1 MLHYYLYI
9 GFILMF
15 ALIYYVMGK
24 EHLSDDLS
32 FFDALYFSVVTQT
45 TIGYGDIT
53 PVSRVG
59 KTVAMIQILLFIYLI
74 HYMFLSRN

>member
-1 MLHYYLYI
+1 MLHYYLYLT
-9 GFILMF
+9 FILIF
-15 ALIYYVMGK
+15 SLIYYVMGK
-24 EHLSDDLS
+24 EHLSDELS

-59 KTVAMIQILLFIYLI
+59 KTVAMFQILLFIYLI
-74 HYMFLSRN
+74 HYMILSKK